1 MVGVVRASPLVTR
14 RPPRTPT
21 RSLSPF
27 LQRLLCRTID
37 SFQISVYN
45 RGMVPAP
52 PKTHEALRRAG
63 LRVTASRL
71 AVLAAVSGEGRHR
84 DAEAVAEAARRQ
96 LGTLST
102 QAVYDN
108 LHILENA
115 GLVRRIQ
122 PSGHPSRYEAR
133 VGDNHH
139 HLVCRRCGETADV
152 DCAVGAAPCLEPSA
166 DHGFV
171 VEEAEIIFW
180 GLCPRCRQENQTS
193 ENDTKDLKEQPL

>member
-1 MVGVVRASPLVTR
+1 MLPGTHPLHE
-14 RPPRTPT
+14 
-21 RSLSPF
+21 SL
-27 LQRLLCRTID
+27 R
-37 SFQISVYN
+37 
-45 RGMVPAP
+45 
-52 PKTHEALRRAG
+52 HAG

-71 AVLAAVSGEGRHR
+71 AVLTAVLGEGQHR
-84 DAEAVAEAARRQ
+84 DAEAIAEAARRQ

-108 LHILENA
+108 LHVLEEA

-122 PSGHPSRYEAR
+122 PSGHPGRYEAR

-139 HLVCRRCGETADV
+139 HLVCRRCGVTADV

-166 DHGFV
+166 THGFA

-180 GLCPRCRQENQTS
+180 GLCPRCRQENQT
-193 ENDTKDLKEQPL
+193 KDLDKKDLEQI

>member
-1 MVGVVRASPLVTR
+1 MGSMLSD
-14 RPPRTPT
+14 TPT
-21 RSLSPF
+21 L
-27 LQRLLCRTID
+27 
-37 SFQISVYN
+37 
-45 RGMVPAP
+45 
-52 PKTHEALRRAG
+52 HEALRLAG

-71 AVLAAVSGEGRHR
+71 AVLSAVQGEGQHR
-84 DAEAVAEAARRQ
+84 DAEAIAEAARRQ

-108 LHILENA
+108 LHILEEA

-122 PSGHPSRYEAR
+122 PSGHPGRYEAR

-139 HLVCRRCGETADV
+139 HLVCRRCGMTTDV

-166 DHGFV
+166 GHGFV

-180 GLCPRCRQENQTS
+180 GLCPHCRQS
-193 ENDTKDLKEQPL
+193 NDTKDLKEQLS